1 MLHFTFTAARTRSFS
16 DHKLNKLYSS
26 PAIISDR
33 SAFVEWMNNL
43 TNEILGLSDIEVE
56 TSQLIAAAAS
66 SQENE
71 QHAIRTTD
79 VSGVFINNSHL
90 RPEPF
95 KPSLDMIRSLHRNI
109 FVADGTHHQS
119 DSVAAG
125 VLSSSSNIQ
134 VTSVEQISVENL
146 LRNVLRNHCVDTNDP
161 SKDEAHT
168 EYKAATELPTRM
180 SLLAPSYLDSDDSK
194 DQSRRRNEDLLE
206 RMDDTMPVHLACN
219 VYSEVDDSSFIQSV
233 NIDVKEIAV
242 EESAPE
248 RGQILLCKLGP
259 ESLHDE
265 SDGIFGCEAESCLI
279 KLRSSSISSASDSS
293 INTSHSYRECDLAAS
308 TIDAVL
314 ETAIIND
321 ADGIMLDEGQIELC
335 NEVDLSGHWQ
345 SSGKGTST
353 MRADYSPPSVFSSK
367 KVNFCQEHWKVRSES
382 NLGSSTMETKG
393 LPSFP
398 YLRRVIVSASEANGP
413 KNEEFYMSGSNINL
427 PPSVAMVR
435 SPHEVECCS
444 DTVGYSTLGKSVD
457 LSRITFQVS
466 NY

>member
-16 DHKLNKLYSS
+16 DHKLSKLYSS
-26 PAIISDR
+26 PAIISDK

-43 TNEILGLSDIEVE
+43 TNEILGLSDIEGE

-71 QHAIRTTD
+71 QHAIRRTD
-79 VSGVFINNSHL
+79 ISGIFINNSHF
-90 RPEPF
+90 RPEPL

-109 FVADGTHHQS
+109 FVVDGTHHQS

-134 VTSVEQISVENL
+134 VMLKQQISVENL
-146 LRNVLRNHCVDTNDP
+146 PRNVPRNDGVDINDP
-161 SKDEAHT
+161 SKDKAHT

-206 RMDDTMPVHLACN
+206 RMDNTMPVHFACN

-233 NIDVKEIAV
+233 NNDVKESAV
-242 EESAPE
+242 DESAPE
-248 RGQILLCKLGP
+248 RGQPSLRKLRA
-259 ESLHDE
+259 ESLDDH
-265 SDGIFGCEAESCLI
+265 SDCVFGCAAESCLI
-279 KLRSSSISSASDSS
+279 SLRSSSISSASDSS
-293 INTSHSYRECDLAAS
+293 INTSLSYCECDLAAS

-321 ADGIMLDEGQIELC
+321 AAGKMLDEGQIELC

-353 MRADYSPPSVFSSK
+353 MRADYSPPSVFTSK
-367 KVNFCQEHWKVRSES
+367 EVNFCQKNWRGRSES
-382 NLGSSTMETKG
+382 NSESSTMETEG
-393 LPSFP
+393 VSSLP
-398 YLRRVIVSASEANGP
+398 YLRRVIASASEANGH

-427 PPSVAMVR
+427 PRNMAMER
-435 SPHEVECCS
+435 STHQVECCS

-457 LSRITFQVS
+457 LSRMTFQVS